1 MEKIF
6 LLTIGIA
13 LLFFAIKI
21 IEMKYFDKAHKPMKI
36 IVRDT
41 LYVAGAAFL
50 PLLLFFQ
57 FDVNLNEF
65 LQFVDEKPLKP
76 AEVFTDEPGF

>member
-13 LLFFAIKI
+13 LLFFIIKMV
-21 IEMKYFDKAHKPMKI
+21 EMKYFDKVQKPMKI

-57 FDVNLNEF
+57 FDVKLNEF
-65 LQFVDEKPLKP
+65 FQFVEDKPNKP

>member
-13 LLFFAIKI
+13 LLFFVIKI
-21 IEMKYFDKAHKPMKI
+21 VEMKYFDKVHKPMKI

-65 LQFVDEKPLKP
+65 FQFVEDKPDKP